1 MRPRT
6 RGLLL
11 AAGLFG
17 LFGVVVGLPSL
28 HSAVA
33 APAAA
38 TAGKEPPAAVEEF
51 DYPDAAKILESKK
64 IKLIKGDGHLLLAD
78 CGNSPQQ
85 VKVWTR
91 GGDFC
96 FQANAKHG
104 YVTLEVRQVWALET
118 ASHPISADL
127 TSRGKTETVS
137 VSKSGPQ
144 NGYQSVGE
152 GTTSDPTVLV
162 ELRVTG

>member
-6 RGLLL
+6 RSLLL
-11 AAGLFG
+11 AAGLLSLLG
-17 LFGVVVGLPSL
+17 GVTGLPSL
-28 HSAVA
+28 PSASA
-33 APAAA
+33 APTGV
-38 TAGKEPPAAVEEF
+38 TAGQEPPSAVEEF
-51 DYPDAAKILESKK
+51 DYPDAAKILETKK

-78 CGNSPQQ
+78 CGTSPQQ

-96 FQANAKHG
+96 FLANAQRG
-104 YVTLEVRQVWALET
+104 YVTLEVTQVWALET
-118 ASHPISADL
+118 AGHPISADL
-127 TSRGKTETVS
+127 TSRGKTETVN

-152 GTTSDPTVLV
+152 GTTSNPTVLV

>member
-1 MRPRT
+1 MRSRT
-6 RGLLL
+6 SSLLL
-11 AAGLFG
+11 AAGLFSV
-17 LFGVVVGLPSL
+17 LGVAIGLPSPY
-28 HSAVA
+28 SASA
-33 APAAA
+33 AP
-38 TAGKEPPAAVEEF
+38 TGVTTGQEPPSAVEEF
-51 DYPDAAKILESKK
+51 DYPDAAKILETKK

-91 GGDFC
+91 RGDFC
-96 FQANAKHG
+96 FLANAKRG
-104 YVTLEVRQVWALET
+104 YVTLEATQVWALET

-127 TSRGKTETVS
+127 TSRGKTETVN
-137 VSKSGPQ
+137 VSKTGPQ